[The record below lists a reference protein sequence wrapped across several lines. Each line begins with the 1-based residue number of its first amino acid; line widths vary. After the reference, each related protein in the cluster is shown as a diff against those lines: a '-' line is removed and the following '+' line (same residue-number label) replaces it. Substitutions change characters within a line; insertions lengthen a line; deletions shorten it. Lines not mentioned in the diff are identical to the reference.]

1 MISAKRPAEFLDNFT
16 VVAHMLHHMHG
27 GGGTPLQPLQNRS
40 TQLCHM
46 LVKNQRTA
54 ILDYTEENMKLEK
67 EKSAVRKR
75 CCIAW
80 RNVPAVLLRQQHC
93 SHAASRSIQSLSCY
107 CLYVCCLY
115 LATVFQKSTHR
126 GQANRR
132 SCRSIQ
138 MQHESFK
145 IRFRQCRHGPAHK
158 INQSAMIRDFYP
170 EWGMCFV
177 HLA

>member
-1 MISAKRPAEFLDNFT
+1 MLRFSLMGLS
-16 VVAHMLHHMHG
+16 VVSPPGLKFS
-27 GGGTPLQPLQNRS
+27 RS

-46 LVKNQRTA
+46 LVNNQRTA
-54 ILDYTEENMKLEK
+54 ILDDTKENMKLEK

-107 CLYVCCLY
+107 CLYVCCLC

-126 GQANRR
+126 GQANGR